1 MRRRAALRS
10 PTRETGANP
19 IKKKSNQNEEEEEEE
34 EEEKEEMKDRKNAP
48 IKAAPM
54 EAAPMEAAPMEAAA
68 AENCELIALL
78 WQDSVKLAW
87 KWNLKSQSYDSTN
100 QSHS

>member
-54 EAAPMEAAPMEAAA
+54 EAAPMEAAA